1 MPAKQLTQLNAD
13 EFRRAIGYF
22 QEFLTSYEKLIND
35 LNVYP
40 VPDSDTGT
48 NSLVT
53 LSTGISQMSG
63 TSCAQMVKTLSQSCA
78 KAALGNSGV
87 ILAAYL
93 AGIAEILNSA
103 QPELS
108 ASANCVTLSDWQNAL
123 TNAATSARQ
132 AVLRPSQGTMLTIAD
147 AVAKTK
153 EEDFG
158 SQLISNSITARLALV
173 KTTEMLPS
181 LTEAGVVDSGAVV
194 LTLFHDAFAKLV
206 NPESF
211 MPLQIETTE
220 CKVKPDYQGPSHE
233 LMFAINLVTQ
243 EKEKFVVQL
252 EKSGDS
258 ISITPIDS
266 AAPNMEFLRI
276 HIHCDDPDRVINQ
289 AKAYG
294 EVSDL
299 VLFNLTLKNL

>member
-1 MPAKQLTQLNAD
+1 MPAKQLSQLNAD
-13 EFRRAIGYF
+13 EFRQAIGYF
-22 QEFLTSYEKLIND
+22 KEFLTKYEQLIND

-53 LSTGISQMSG
+53 LSAGISQMSG
-63 TSCAQMVKTLSQSCA
+63 TSCAQLARTLSQSCA

-93 AGIAEILNSA
+93 SGIADVLNSD

-108 ASANCVTLSDWQNAL
+108 EHANPVTLTDWQNAL
-123 TNAATSARQ
+123 TSAAANSHQ

-147 AVAKTK
+147 AVAASK
-153 EEDFG
+153 EEEFS
-158 SQLISNSITARLALV
+158 SQLVANSTSARLALV

-181 LTEAGVVDSGAVV
+181 LAEAGVVDSGAVV
-194 LTLFHDAFAKLV
+194 LTLFHDAFAKLM
-206 NPESF
+206 NPEGF
-211 MPLQIETTE
+211 TQLQIETTE

-233 LMFAINLVTQ
+233 LMFGINLATQ
-243 EKEKFVVQL
+243 EKDQFVVQL

-266 AAPNMEFLRI
+266 AAPNIENLRI

-289 AKAYG
+289 AKTFG

>member
-13 EFRRAIGYF
+13 EFRQAIGYF
-22 QEFLTSYEKLIND
+22 QEFLTNYEKLIND

-63 TSCAQMVKTLSQSCA
+63 TSCAQMAKTLSQSCA

-103 QPELS
+103 QSELS
-108 ASANCVTLSDWQNAL
+108 TSANCVTLSDWQNAL
-123 TNAATSARQ
+123 TNAATTAWQ

-147 AVAKTK
+147 AVAETK

-206 NPESF
+206 SPESF
-211 MPLQIETTE
+211 MPLQIEATE

-233 LMFAINLVTQ
+233 LMFAINLATQ